1 MFRKDTRKSFVFG
14 FITFFVLAFIL
25 DLFGMNTVIT
35 KTIIIFIIILTTYFV
50 MQIQKENSK

>member
-1 MFRKDTRKSFVFG
+1 MFRKNTRKSFIFG

-25 DLFGMNTVIT
+25 DLLGVNTVIT